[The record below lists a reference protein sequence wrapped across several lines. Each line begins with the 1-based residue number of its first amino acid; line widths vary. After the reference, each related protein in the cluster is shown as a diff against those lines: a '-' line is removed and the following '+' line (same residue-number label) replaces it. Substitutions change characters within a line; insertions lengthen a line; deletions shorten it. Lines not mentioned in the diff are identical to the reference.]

1 MSDEVEAAGAL
12 ATASLA
18 ANALPGADGHAK
30 GAHDSTCR
38 NCGATLAGAYCSACG
53 QPAHIHRSLLHLA
66 EEVLHGL
73 YHFDAKGWR
82 TLPMLVARPGLL
94 TRRYI
99 DGQRVRYVS
108 PLALFLFTVFL
119 MFLVFSFTSESPGST
134 PNGAPPILIGSREEL
149 NAEFKKAQANVVEAR
164 AALEKAKQSGE
175 DTADEDATLRE
186 AIAEEK
192 ILALA
197 SGASAPVSSASGA
210 SGSNGAGG
218 NTRVNEG
225 WREALR
231 DMKVDS
237 DHPKL
242 NAALR
247 RAADNPDLTLYK
259 LKNTAYKFSFL
270 LVPISLPFLW
280 LMFFW
285 RRGIAVYDHAV
296 FTLYSL
302 SFMSLL
308 LIAAA
313 LLSAAHL
320 PSGLVEWLV
329 FVPPIHM
336 FLHLRGTYGLS
347 MFSTL
352 WRTFAL
358 MIVAAIVLTVFMLII
373 ITVTMG

>member
-1 MSDEVEAAGAL
+1 MSDEIEAAGAL
-12 ATASLA
+12 ATATLA
-18 ANALPGADGHAK
+18 ATALPEADGHAK
-30 GAHDSTCR
+30 GTHDSTCR

-53 QPAHIHRSLLHLA
+53 QPAHLHRSLLHLG

-82 TLPMLVARPGLL
+82 TLPLLVARPGLL
-94 TRRYI
+94 TRRYL
-99 DGQRVRYVS
+99 DGQRMRYVS

-119 MFLVFSFTSESPGST
+119 MFLVFSLTTPSPIDMVPATTTLGST
-134 PNGAPPILIGSREEL
+134 RAELQAEVARAQDKIISARSALDAARQSGGDTAQAQEDLAEATGDLQEAERELRVPATPRGRSAIGPGGAASGVVDTGWREEL
-149 NAEFKKAQANVVEAR
+149 RNLKVNTGHPG
-164 AALEKAKQSGE
+164 LDQS
-175 DTADEDATLRE
+175 
-186 AIAEEK
+186 I
-192 ILALA
+192 
-197 SGASAPVSSASGA
+197 
-210 SGSNGAGG
+210 
-218 NTRVNEG
+218 
-225 WREALR
+225 
-231 DMKVDS
+231 
-237 DHPKL
+237 
-242 NAALR
+242 R
-247 RAADNPDLTLYK
+247 RAAANPELTLYK
-259 LKNTAYKFSFL
+259 LKNAAYKFSFL

-320 PSGLVEWLV
+320 PSGLLELLI

-347 MFSTL
+347 TFSAL

-358 MIVAAIVLTVFMLII
+358 VIVAAMVLTLFMLII
-373 ITVTMG
+373 IAVTMG

>member
-1 MSDEVEAAGAL
+1 MSDELEAAGTL

-18 ANALPGADGHAK
+18 ASALPGAAGGHAK
-30 GAHDSTCR
+30 GDHDSSCR
-38 NCGATLAGAYCSACG
+38 NCGAPLAGAYCSACG

-82 TLPMLVARPGLL
+82 TLPMLVAKPGVL

-119 MFLVFSFTSESPGST
+119 MFLVFSLTTRSPVDMVPATATLDST
-134 PNGAPPILIGSREEL
+134 PAEL
-149 NAEFKKAQANVVEAR
+149 KAEVTRAQGKVTAAR
-164 AALEKAKQSGE
+164 AALDAARQSGG
-175 DTADEDATLRE
+175 DTAQAQEDL
-186 AIAEEK
+186 AE
-192 ILALA
+192 A
-197 SGASAPVSSASGA
+197 SGDLQEAEKELRASPTPQGRSAIGPGSAASGVVD
-210 SGSNGAGG
+210 
-218 NTRVNEG
+218 TG
-225 WREALR
+225 WREELR
-231 DMKVDS
+231 DIKVNTG
-237 DHPKL
+237 HPGL
-242 NAALR
+242 DQSIR
-247 RAADNPDLTLYK
+247 RAAANPELTLYK

-296 FTLYSL
+296 FSLYSL

-308 LIAAA
+308 LIVAA
-313 LLSAAHL
+313 LLSAAHV
-320 PSGLVEWLV
+320 PSGLLELLT

-347 MFSTL
+347 TFSAL

-358 MIVAAIVLTVFMLII
+358 LIVAALVLTLFMLII
-373 ITVTMG
+373 IAVTMG

>member
-18 ANALPGADGHAK
+18 ASALPGADGHAK
-30 GAHDSTCR
+30 GTHDSTCR

-119 MFLVFSFTSESPGST
+119 MFLVFSFTSESPG
-134 PNGAPPILIGSREEL
+134 PNGAPPNLIGSREEL
-149 NAEFKKAQANVVEAR
+149 NAEFKKAQANVAEAR

-192 ILALA
+192 ALALA
-197 SGASAPVSSASGA
+197 NGASAPASGA
-210 SGSNGAGG
+210 SGSNGAGLNIKV
-218 NTRVNEG
+218 NTG

-242 NAALR
+242 DAALR
-247 RAADNPDLTLYK
+247 RAASNPDLLLYK

-320 PSGLVEWLV
+320 PSGLLGWLV

-347 MFSTL
+347 TRATL

-358 MIVAAIVLTVFMLII
+358 MIVAAFVLAVFMLII
-373 ITVTMG
+373 ITVTMN